1 MHNNCYTVNSNDN
14 GAYSGAYTELVSNHH
29 GIENDFANIFLENEQ
44 ANQLQSQLYLSSS
57 HNDYQQNHYSAQIE
71 THEPQF
77 QYDNNTEYLMNY
89 QHNQSGE

>member
-1 MHNNCYTVNSNDN
+1 MHNNCYSVNSNDN

-57 HNDYQQNHYSAQIE
+57 NDHHQNHYSAQIE
-71 THEPQF
+71 TQEPQF
-77 QYDNNTEYLMNY
+77 QYDNNIEYMMNF